1 MSKMDGGTYR
11 NRHCLAEDGEIDIL
25 HKFLEFYLSA
35 EFDNPIG
42 RDAEIG
48 RGIPSISG
56 HKGDCADKTG

>member
-1 MSKMDGGTYR
+1 MEEPTGIATALQKTGKSTF
-11 NRHCLAEDGEIDIL
+11 L

-48 RGIPSISG
+48 RGIPSVSG
-56 HKGDCADKTG
+56 HEGDCADKTG